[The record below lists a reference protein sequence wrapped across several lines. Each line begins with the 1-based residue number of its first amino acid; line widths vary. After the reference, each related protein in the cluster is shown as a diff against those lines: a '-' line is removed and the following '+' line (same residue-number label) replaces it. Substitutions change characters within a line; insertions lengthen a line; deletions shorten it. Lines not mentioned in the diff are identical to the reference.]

1 MKLKVNLEFKFIIS
15 LIFAIVVAVFAIQN
29 AGSVEINFLFAKFTI
44 SQAVV
49 ILGSAVVGAL
59 ITILLSVIKQ
69 IKQNTTI
76 KQLTK
81 ERDNF
86 KEENTVLQGKLDE
99 LTNNDKKETS
109 ERENGE

>member
-1 MKLKVNLEFKFIIS
+1 MKLKINLEFKFIIS
-15 LIFAIVVAVFAIQN
+15 LIFAIVVAIFAIQN

-59 ITILLSVIKQ
+59 ISILLSVIKQ

-76 KQLTK
+76 RQLTR
-81 ERDNF
+81 ERDNL
-86 KEENTVLQGKLDE
+86 KEENIDLRTKLDE
-99 LTNNDKKETS
+99 LMITGEKEIL
-109 ERENGE
+109 EEEDEE

>member
-1 MKLKVNLEFKFIIS
+1 MKLKINLEFKFIIS
-15 LIFAIVVAVFAIQN
+15 LIFAIVVAIFAIQN

-59 ITILLSVIKQ
+59 ISILLSVIKQ

-76 KQLTK
+76 RQLTR
-81 ERDNF
+81 ERDNL
-86 KEENTVLQGKLDE
+86 KEENIDLRTKLDE
-99 LTNNDKKETS
+99 LMITGEKEIL
-109 ERENGE
+109 EGEDEE